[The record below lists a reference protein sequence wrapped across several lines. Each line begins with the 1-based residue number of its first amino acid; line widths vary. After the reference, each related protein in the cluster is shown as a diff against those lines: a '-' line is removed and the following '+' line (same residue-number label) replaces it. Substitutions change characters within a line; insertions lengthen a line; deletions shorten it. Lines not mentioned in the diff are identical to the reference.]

1 MKLAVSVLAAA
12 LTLLVSDLAKAQ
24 VVSQQ
29 TSRVGTFD
37 SRIVALAYYRS
48 PQGIER
54 MKPKWDQELR
64 DAEAAGDSARVE
76 ELKLLMPSFQH
87 LMHQQV
93 FSTGSI
99 CNVLREIEDDLPAIA
114 AETGVSVIVSKWEL
128 PYHGPDIEVID
139 VTANVAALFETDEE
153 TARIV
158 TEMANVE
165 PVPLEEML
173 YQPEH

>member
-24 VVSQQ
+24 VASQQ
-29 TSRVGTFD
+29 ASRIGTFD

-54 MKPKWDQELR
+54 MKPKWDRELR

>member
-1 MKLAVSVLAAA
+1 MRRSILAMAGA
-12 LTLLVSDLAKAQ
+12 LTLLFVDVGLAQETTDTAL
-24 VVSQQ
+24 
-29 TSRVGTFD
+29 RIGTFD
-37 SRIVALAYYRS
+37 SRVVALAYYRS

-54 MKPKWDQELR
+54 MKPEWDQELR

-76 ELKLLMPSFQH
+76 ELKLLMPSLQH

-114 AETGVSVIVSKWEL
+114 SETGVSVIVSKWEL
-128 PYHGPDIEVID
+128 PYHGPDVEVID
-139 VTANVAALFETDEE
+139 VTADIAALFETDEE